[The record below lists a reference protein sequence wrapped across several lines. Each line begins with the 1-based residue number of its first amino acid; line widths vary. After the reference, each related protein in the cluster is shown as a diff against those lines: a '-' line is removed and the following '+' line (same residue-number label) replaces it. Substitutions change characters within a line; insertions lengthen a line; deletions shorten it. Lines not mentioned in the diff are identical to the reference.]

1 MDSNSMV
8 MYIFDQYQWP
18 KLVQIWEDLSENKAP
33 TNSMVDKHDFP
44 LWNDYLLGLYP
55 SFLDKT
61 NRIFSFFPAV
71 AQVIAALVN
80 LTAEADG
87 REAPEQWI
95 LTNKY

>member
-1 MDSNSMV
+1 
-8 MYIFDQYQWP
+8 
-18 KLVQIWEDLSENKAP
+18 
-33 TNSMVDKHDFP
+33 
-44 LWNDYLLGLYP
+44 
-55 SFLDKT
+55 
-61 NRIFSFFPAV
+61 V